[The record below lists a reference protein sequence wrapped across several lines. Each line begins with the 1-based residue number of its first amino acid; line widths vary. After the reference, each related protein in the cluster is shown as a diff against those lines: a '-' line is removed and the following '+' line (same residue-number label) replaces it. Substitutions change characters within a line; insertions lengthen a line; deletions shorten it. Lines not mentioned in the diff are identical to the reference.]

1 MRLSFGVTLAIW
13 FWVVGFVTKTML
25 LLVASVLVA
34 CLLGCGS
41 GHVDLAWG
49 TDNERGMFYTYDLE
63 RAQKELPFI
72 ILLPSYLP
80 DNMFEYPYLEGTLK
94 HGVKADKP
102 EVRVTYQEVPW
113 NGGAI
118 EIYERNYT
126 LLPPRTEDN
135 PELYYIEIKGVQ
147 VLVDKLAL
155 SQGGTE
161 NTPTTQS
168 WEFWWDMQNIYFD
181 VTIYQYDWDTGVK
194 IIESMIQQQ

>member
-1 MRLSFGVTLAIW
+1 MRNSPKNT
-13 FWVVGFVTKTML
+13 L

-41 GHVDLAWG
+41 GHEDLAWA
-49 TDNERGMFYTYDLE
+49 TDNERGMFYTYDME
-63 RAQKELPFI
+63 RAQKELPFN

-80 DNMFEYPYLEGTLK
+80 GNISGYPYLEGTLK

-126 LLPPRTEDN
+126 SLPPSTEDN
-135 PELYYIEIKGVQ
+135 PELFYVEIEGVQ
-147 VLVDKLAL
+147 VLVHRLGL
-155 SQGGTE
+155 SQGSPE
-161 NTPTTQS
+161 NAATIQG
-168 WEFWWDMQNIYFD
+168 WRFWWSQEGIYFR
-181 VTIYQYDWDTGVK
+181 VSVYQYDWDTATR
-194 IIESMIQQQ
+194 IIESMIQQKQ